1 MKKKAKYFVI
11 FWLIGLIFLVY
22 SSTTNVNGEQT
33 FSLTFY
39 GDYSCPLC
47 HEKYGIINSFV
58 AGHPEINFTSFWIGI
73 NISFPEYY
81 ARLNELNETSP
92 PLPPALV
99 LNRSGEILIYYSAD
113 ITTQNLENW
122 LLGKTPVETEF
133 TIWIAFVTGLIMG
146 ISACMLL
153 LLSVLG
159 TSLTMV
165 ASRGKYLIISLGL
178 IVGIIAAY
186 LVVSIIFLV
195 VMNALSI
202 ITYLKYIFGVV
213 LLFLGSWQIIEFKHE
228 KSIIF
233 GTNPKIKSMWR
244 DFIEKESGI
253 YAFLLGLTFAFIKIP
268 CFGAPYLQILFVSID
283 DPLIGL
289 FIAFYLLGLLIPIVG
304 VLLAIRIGFQSE
316 KLNQFRLNYRP
327 YLRLLSGCLLITLT
341 LYLFLDTIISLY
353 ILLWIILGEF
363 LIFVLAI
370 WIISRRTKIRNS
382 YRTSSQEPLYG

>member
-1 MKKKAKYFVI
+1 LYAI
-11 FWLIGLIFLVY
+11 
-22 SSTTNVNGEQT
+22 T
-33 FSLTFY
+33 F
-39 GDYSCPLC
+39 
-47 HEKYGIINSFV
+47 KRV
-58 AGHPEINFTSFWIGI
+58 
-73 NISFPEYY
+73 
-81 ARLNELNETSP
+81 
-92 PLPPALV
+92 
-99 LNRSGEILIYYSAD
+99 
-113 ITTQNLENW
+113 
-122 LLGKTPVETEF
+122 
-133 TIWIAFVTGLIMG
+133 
-146 ISACMLL
+146 
-153 LLSVLG
+153 G
-159 TSLTMV
+159 TSLTIV

-341 LYLFLDTIISLY
+341 LYLFLDTIISLDM
-353 ILLWIILGEF
+353 LLWIILGEF